1 MNYDVIKMLH
11 ALAAVAATGPLLF
24 APWLSARL
32 KGCRSENTAL
42 LLQGLKITD
51 RYYNIAGWALMLS
64 GIAMFWLYD
73 WHRLFQVWFLLSV
86 AIFVIDS
93 LAEKRLRDPA
103 NAALATLR
111 PGDAEWHTTA
121 ARLHK
126 AVVAQMICTA
136 AILTVMLL
144 HSQLD
149 INLLTLAP
157 FHWGAA

>member
-11 ALAAVAATGPLLF
+11 ALAAVAAAGPLLF

-32 KGCRSENTAL
+32 KLCRPENAAL
-42 LLQGLKITD
+42 LLQGLKVTD

-64 GIAMFWLYD
+64 GIGMFWLHD
-73 WHRLFQVWFLLSV
+73 WRRLFQIWFLLSV

-93 LAEKRLRDPA
+93 LAERRLRDPA

-111 PGDAEWHTTA
+111 PGDANWSATV

-136 AILTVMLL
+136 AILIVMLL
-144 HSQLD
+144 HSQLQS
-149 INLLTLAP
+149 NLLAIAP
-157 FHWGAA
+157 FHWDAG

>member
-1 MNYDVIKMLH
+1 MSYDVIKMVH

-32 KGCRSENTAL
+32 KRCQSENAAL
-42 LLQGLKITD
+42 LLQGLDVTD
-51 RYYNIAGWALMLS
+51 RYYNIAGWVLMLS
-64 GIAMFWLYD
+64 GIGMFWLHD
-73 WHRLFQVWFLLSV
+73 WHRLFQIWFLLSV

-103 NAALATLR
+103 NTALATLR
-111 PGDAEWHTTA
+111 PGDAEWSA
-121 ARLHK
+121 NVARLHK

-136 AILTVMLL
+136 AILMVMLL

-149 INLLTLAP
+149 INLLTVAP
-157 FHWGAA
+157 FHWGSA

>member
-1 MNYDVIKMLH
+1 MSYDVIKLFH

-32 KGCRSENTAL
+32 KRCQPEGAAL
-42 LLQGLKITD
+42 LLQGLAVTD

-73 WHRLFQVWFLLSV
+73 WHRLFQIWFLLSV

-103 NAALATLR
+103 SAALATLR
-111 PGDAEWHTTA
+111 PGDADWRTQV

-136 AILTVMLL
+136 AILLVMLL
-144 HSQLD
+144 HSQLA
-149 INLLTLAP
+149 INLLTLVP
-157 FHWGAA
+157 FQRGAA